1 MDYLDKFKLVNKNV
15 FVVGGMGLI
24 GKEIVKSLKDVGANV
39 IVIDLIVGDD
49 ENLNYEKWDITDLE
63 NTNVFLTKLIKKYNS
78 IDVWIN
84 TSYPRTDDWGD
95 KVEDLKLESWRKNI
109 DMHLNSYSWVSR
121 EVALVMK
128 EQGGGNIINLGSI
141 YGVVSPD
148 FTIYDEDSTSP
159 MAYSAIKGGIINLT
173 RYLAAYFGKYNIR
186 VNTVCSGGIFD
197 FQDEEFVKKY
207 EDKVPLKR
215 MGMSSDIASAT
226 LFLASEASSY
236 ITGQSLMVDGG
247 WTIV

>member
-1 MDYLDKFKLVNKNV
+1 MDYLDKFKLTDKNV

-24 GKEIVKSLKDVGANV
+24 GKEIVKSLIDAKANV
-39 IVIDLIVGDD
+39 IIVDIVESESSD
-49 ENLNYEKWDITDLE
+49 VSYEYYDITDLE
-63 NTNVFLTKLIKKYNS
+63 NVNPFLKKMIKKYGN
-78 IDVWIN
+78 IDVWVN
-84 TSYPRTDDWGD
+84 TSYPKTNDWGD
-95 KVEDLKLESWRKNI
+95 KVEDLKLDSWRKNV
-109 DMHLNSYSWVSR
+109 DWHLNSYSWISK
-121 EVALVMK
+121 EVALIMK
-128 EQGGGNIINLGSI
+128 EQGSGSIINLGSI

-148 FTIYDEDSTSP
+148 FTLYDTNSTSP

-186 VNTVCSGGIFD
+186 VNTVCPGGIFD

-226 LFLASEASSY
+226 LFLASDASSY